1 MFNVLLPAAIAG
13 TDSLIKK
20 QREEND
26 TVYEYLDGKI
36 KIVTFHNKGA
46 FLGGGKKKPV
56 LVAFMSVVFTAI
68 VATVFILT
76 LTKRGLNMLKFGL
89 GLLLGGAFSNTYD
102 RIKKGY
108 VTDYMVFEH
117 APGFLKNVVF
127 NLSDFAII
135 IGALISALQ

>member
-1 MFNVLLPAAIAG
+1 MFNVLLPAIIAG

-36 KIVTFHNKGA
+36 RIVTFHNKGA
-46 FLGGGKKKPV
+46 LLGRGKKKPV
-56 LVAFMSVVFTAI
+56 LVAFMSVVFTAF
-68 VATVFILT
+68 VAIVFILT
-76 LTKRGLNMLKFGL
+76 LTKKGLKLLKFGL

-102 RIKKGY
+102 RLKKGY
-108 VTDYMVFEH
+108 VTDYMVFRH

-127 NLSDFAII
+127 NLSDFAIM

>member
-1 MFNVLLPAAIAG
+1 
-13 TDSLIKK
+13 
-20 QREEND
+20 
-26 TVYEYLDGKI
+26 
-36 KIVTFHNKGA
+36 
-46 FLGGGKKKPV
+46 
-56 LVAFMSVVFTAI
+56 MSVVFTAI